1 MRGGILVAPG
11 GTGDGGSGAAPSTL
25 PLTPNP
31 DDDGTGTNNEP
42 VPSDNA
48 AVLSPVDEFRDRLA
62 YREELRN
69 EIIENRLDDRHDLDG
84 NTLYRIKFDA
94 TVIPQHDTSG
104 WALIKVLICGSLSD
118 SCPSASTPPQSAARE
133 PSPIPFA
140 EIQESPIEARNIRD
154 RVSMGARLSAQM
166 SLEELTSWRG
176 LYRDWAQNIGA
187 VLQTNLKEFEFTAE
201 PEDIVNFA
209 EFELENRLY
218 YDFPV
223 KSEQHE
229 EKVLDAIYLILA
241 SCRAKNDLSER
252 LDCLL
257 SYIKDISHT

>member
-1 MRGGILVAPG
+1 
-11 GTGDGGSGAAPSTL
+11 
-25 PLTPNP
+25 
-31 DDDGTGTNNEP
+31 
-42 VPSDNA
+42 
-48 AVLSPVDEFRDRLA
+48 
-62 YREELRN
+62 
-69 EIIENRLDDRHDLDG
+69 
-84 NTLYRIKFDA
+84 
-94 TVIPQHDTSG
+94 
-104 WALIKVLICGSLSD
+104 
-118 SCPSASTPPQSAARE
+118 
-133 PSPIPFA
+133 
-140 EIQESPIEARNIRD
+140 
-154 RVSMGARLSAQM
+154 M